1 MGKVRTLRK
10 SIRRTRRKTRRT
22 NRRQTRKQNRRQT
35 RRKTRKQS
43 RKQSRRKT
51 RRKTRK
57 QNRRKTRKQNRSMVG
72 GEGSL
77 GIGHLWDEGDIPTDE
92 VLDQDIVPDQD
103 DVVLEQVPVDVWGE
117 DSLGIGGLWVND
129 IPTDEVLDQEDVVP
143 VQGPIN
149 AWGEGNVQAVV
160 QEDVPEWEMVNV
172 EDIALGDENPF
183 LYNIAFDSLNL
194 FQGDNIE
201 DKELYDEI
209 VDHFIKGISNDLN
222 PDYIPVRRRYVL
234 HEGEG
239 EEMMVEPDWMRDQV
253 GEEHMVDIH
262 GEIVYPHRKLTRQE
276 INSLQ
281 RYTGILYSDLN
292 AYMRGLPPVNWG
304 GVENRIP
311 LNTVKNNID
320 NAFKAVRPIE
330 TNFIVF
336 RGVSL
341 NVAQREMLEKKNR
354 EEGYYD
360 NSGAYMSTSILRN
373 VGERFLKTGG
383 HDDNRKWVKGAGLC
397 CFLIIHIPAGKRI
410 LPLEWLTLVGGE
422 HEILLSSTARLKYLR
437 KHTLEI
443 PGTRGMFLQDHPL
456 PDNEVEWPTLQQ
468 TYNIP
473 HVNRRIEPPP
483 FVKMNAYEYV
493 LEQD

>member
-1 MGKVRTLRK
+1 MGKVRTRRR
-10 SIRRTRRKTRRT
+10 SIRGVRRQIRKQTRRQTRRQT
-22 NRRQTRKQNRRQT
+22 RKQNRKQNRRQTRRQTRKQTRKQTRRQTRKQNRRQ
-35 RRKTRKQS
+35 
-43 RKQSRRKT
+43 
-51 RRKTRK
+51 
-57 QNRRKTRKQNRSMVG
+57 TRKQNRSMVG

-77 GIGHLWDEGDIPTDE
+77 GIGGLWDEGDIPTDE
-92 VLDQDIVPDQD
+92 VLDQDIVQD
-103 DVVLEQVPVDVWGE
+103 DVVLEQAPVDV
-117 DSLGIGGLWVND
+117 
-129 IPTDEVLDQEDVVP
+129 
-143 VQGPIN
+143 
-149 AWGEGNVQAVV
+149 WGEGNVQAVA
-160 QEDVPEWEMVNV
+160 QEDVPEWEMVNI
-172 EDIALGDENPF
+172 EDIAIGDEIPF

-194 FQGDNIE
+194 FQGNNLE
-201 DKELYDEI
+201 DKELYDEL
-209 VDHFIKGISNDLN
+209 VDYFIQGISNDLN
-222 PDYIPVRRRYVL
+222 PDHIPVRRRYVL

-239 EEMMVEPDWMRDQV
+239 EEMMIEPDWMRDQV
-253 GEEHMVDIH
+253 GEENMVDIH
-262 GEIVYPHRKLTRQE
+262 GNTVYPHRKLTRQE
-276 INSLQ
+276 INALQ

-304 GVENRIP
+304 GMGNRIS
-311 LNTVKNNID
+311 LNIVKNNID

-341 NVAQREMLEKKNR
+341 NAAQREMLEKKNR

-422 HEILLSSTARLKYLR
+422 HEILLSGTARLKYLR

-473 HVNRRIEPPP
+473 HVNRRIDPPP

>member
-1 MGKVRTLRK
+1 
-10 SIRRTRRKTRRT
+10 
-22 NRRQTRKQNRRQT
+22 
-35 RRKTRKQS
+35 
-43 RKQSRRKT
+43 
-51 RRKTRK
+51 
-57 QNRRKTRKQNRSMVG
+57 MVG
-72 GEGSL
+72 GEGSF
-77 GIGHLWDEGDIPTDE
+77 GIGGLWSEGDIPTDE

-103 DVVLEQVPVDVWGE
+103 DVVLEQAPVDV
-117 DSLGIGGLWVND
+117 
-129 IPTDEVLDQEDVVP
+129 
-143 VQGPIN
+143 
-149 AWGEGNVQAVV
+149 WGEGNVQAVA
-160 QEDVPEWEMVNV
+160 QEDVPEWQMVNI
-172 EDIALGDENPF
+172 EDIAIGDEIPF

-194 FQGDNIE
+194 FQGNNLE
-201 DKELYDEI
+201 DKELYDEL
-209 VDHFIKGISNDLN
+209 VDYFIQGISNDLN
-222 PDYIPVRRRYVL
+222 PDHIPVRRRYVL

-239 EEMMVEPDWMRDQV
+239 EEMMIEPDWMRDQV
-253 GEEHMVDIH
+253 GEENMVDIH
-262 GEIVYPHRKLTRQE
+262 GNTVYPHRKLTRQE

-311 LNTVKNNID
+311 LNIVKNNID

-383 HDDNRKWVKGAGLC
+383 PDDNRKWVKGAGLC

-443 PGTRGMFLQDHPL
+443 PGTRGMFLQDYHPL